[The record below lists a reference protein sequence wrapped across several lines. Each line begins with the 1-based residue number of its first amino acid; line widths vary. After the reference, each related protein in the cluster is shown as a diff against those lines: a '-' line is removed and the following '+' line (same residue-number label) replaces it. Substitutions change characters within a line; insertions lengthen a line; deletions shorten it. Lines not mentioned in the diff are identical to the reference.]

1 MCSQNERKSSHEK
14 RVILIRRSDC
24 EAGNTP
30 LNPTRLL
37 SVNVWIS
44 LNGHCVDTQTRRRAR
59 SWRRDTCER
68 NPTDLLF
75 KPVRV
80 FDAQVFLLHYVT
92 LRVKEDPVFCWI
104 HSFSSQFTW
113 TTENHFDS
121 VCLFSVC
128 GQPTR
133 DRLNQVKVTRVHRG
147 QNQGRDLS
155 DPQGSMISVTLCEI
169 LLNLRLPVWR
179 FVSVQVTVSMY
190 KRGAQGWLGKPL
202 IATATIPSSTRV
214 IFRIR
219 GEITDAKI
227 PAGSIRSITLSIWS
241 SSLIRRNLFWNLL
254 CFCNSSRWSSSLLA
268 RLMSSCGW
276 TKLRGKKMREISW
289 MIFWCVNDIY
299 IQCSA

>member
-1 MCSQNERKSSHEK
+1 MQPEWKKIKPWKENDFDPAQRLWGWKYSFESDASIICQCANLIK
-14 RVILIRRSDC
+14 R
-24 EAGNTP
+24 P
-30 LNPTRLL
+30 LCRHTDLET
-37 SVNVWIS
+37 S
-44 LNGHCVDTQTRRRAR
+44 R

-75 KPVRV
+75 KPARV
-80 FDAQVFLLHYVT
+80 FDAQVFSLHYVT

-113 TTENHFDS
+113 TTENHFDL

-147 QNQGRDLS
+147 HSQGRDLT
-155 DPQGSMISVTLCEI
+155 DPQGPMISVTLWES

-202 IATATIPSSTRV
+202 IATATVPSSTRV

-219 GEITDAKI
+219 GETTDAKI
-227 PAGSIRSITLSIWS
+227 PAGSVRSITLSIWS

-254 CFCNSSRWSSSLLA
+254 RFCNSSRWSSSLLA
-268 RLMSSCGW
+268 RLMSSCEW
-276 TKLRGKKMREISW
+276 TKS
-289 MIFWCVNDIY
+289 
-299 IQCSA
+299 